1 MERVDIYFIVIS
13 IIIIYAIRSYNKAKT
28 SESALTQYSLNLA
41 APLHEDMA
49 PILDNMIT
57 KALDEYR
64 VLNLGYKNEYINEK
78 QEQEIVNAV
87 KDSISNRISP
97 VFMDRLS
104 LQYNKDALPDVIA
117 KKIILHVT
125 AFVVENNSNQNTLPN
140 ETIKG

>member
-1 MERVDIYFIVIS
+1 
-13 IIIIYAIRSYNKAKT
+13 
-28 SESALTQYSLNLA
+28 
-41 APLHEDMA
+41 MA

-57 KALDEYR
+57 EALDEYR